1 MELRE
6 LVAVL
11 KSANS
16 TEEIDQRREEI
27 GGLILAV
34 KVRCAYEN

>member
-6 LVAVL
+6 LVAVV

-27 GGLILAV
+27 GELILAV

>member
-16 TEEIDQRREEI
+16 TEEIDQRRAEI
-27 GGLILAV
+27 GELILAV